1 MRTESSLA
9 SNHLATRHN
18 AIFPVTA
25 DMSIT
30 PPFATM
36 PHRCMRTHDA
46 AHHMRESR
54 TNVSTH
60 MGTAAVCT
68 ATTQQPSTPLD
79 VRCWVHKQPAEESV
93 PDAHTQKEC
102 LAVLLCAVTCATH
115 QHKANPAAG
124 CSMPLTPLLLL
135 LASECLPGLRLSH
148 APPHHLRR
156 RPHIRP
162 SNVGVN
168 TLYSDS
174 EAVTINK
181 SINSQTEC
189 NRYKACLRACVHKTD
204 THIPHHTHS

>member
-1 MRTESSLA
+1 MCAQSQVLQATISRLDTTPFFQSQLTCLSHRLLQQCRTDA
-9 SNHLATRHN
+9 CA
-18 AIFPVTA
+18 
-25 DMSIT
+25 
-30 PPFATM
+30 
-36 PHRCMRTHDA
+36 CMT
-46 AHHMRESR
+46 AHHVRESR

-135 LASECLPGLRLSH
+135 ASECLPGLRLSH
-148 APPHHLRR
+148 APPHLRR
-156 RPHIRP
+156 WPHRRP